1 MDRYEPLSEDAEII
15 LDLLFLLLILQ
26 DLTIHLLALLF
37 QILDTWKYIAAP
49 LNSRIA
55 STISQYPPASQ
66 EAATEEH

>member
-37 QILDTWKYIAAP
+37 QIFDT
-49 LNSRIA
+49 
-55 STISQYPPASQ
+55 
-66 EAATEEH
+66 